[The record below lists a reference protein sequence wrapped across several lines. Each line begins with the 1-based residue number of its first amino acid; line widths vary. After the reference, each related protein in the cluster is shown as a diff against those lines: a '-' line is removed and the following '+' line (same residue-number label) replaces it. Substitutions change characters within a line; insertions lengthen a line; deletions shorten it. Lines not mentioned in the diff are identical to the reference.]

1 MNNPIFIKEIFLI
14 SDTGKCKAK
23 FREGLNIVI
32 SIDVGNDDLETK
44 EENIRNSVGKTTFIN
59 LIDYIFGKSKFISE
73 VNQDTEGFFK
83 DKYVIG
89 YVSFHG
95 HKFTIKRSILDND
108 EIYVYHNWIEK
119 DILKIKDT
127 SSLEKICEIKNA
139 KSFNKF
145 LTKEIYNNTNIFDD
159 KTYTS
164 HRQIMNFL
172 IRDQYHGFNNF
183 NSGIKSE
190 NAEYKKDRLD
200 FLLGLVTEEIQ
211 ELKLK
216 IETLKKEKNELSN
229 EKKIL
234 NNYFEMKFGNKDK
247 LIAEIK
253 KVNSNKSN
261 LDEELLELKNY
272 DKSSDEKHLNIL
284 MSKKFEL
291 TKSLDKLNNNLEI
304 FKSKYE
310 NYNLAINEI
319 SNELYK
325 LNTIDNS
332 IDIFNSFKVK
342 KCPYTSKNLK
352 DKCDFLNWDDELD
365 FKKLTEARKKILI
378 YEKDDL
384 NKAIKKII
392 SIYGRFIKDRE
403 TIVEN
408 LNELESEILNSEIDY
423 KDSIQKLE
431 LKITELEKRKSILE
445 EQLINYTYIGELG
458 EKISEKNKV
467 LKNHTDTINN
477 SKENIIGDL
486 NSIFNKIIQYLTN
499 NGRDGKIDNKT
510 YKPYVLFKENKRR
523 DTGAAMK
530 NLAIIAFD
538 IALLEFSLKTKL
550 DSYNYPRF
558 LVHDSPRKNDLQ
570 EYMYFNIFKYI
581 IKLEEEYFKKGIYFQ
596 YIITTL
602 DIPKDVN
609 KEKYIKLELD
619 NSGSGGKLFGRDIG
633 I

>member
-14 SDTGKCKAK
+14 SDTGRCKAE

-32 SIDVGNDDLETK
+32 SIDIGVDKLEAKK
-44 EENIRNSVGKTTFIN
+44 EKIRNSVGKTTFVN

-73 VNQDTEGFFK
+73 VNEDTEEFFRER
-83 DKYVIG
+83 YIIG

-95 HKFTIKRSILDND
+95 QKFTIKRSILFND
-108 EIYVYHNWIEK
+108 EIYVYRNWIKK
-119 DILKIKDT
+119 DVLKLKDNSNLEMIDDIKDT
-127 SSLEKICEIKNA
+127 

-145 LTKEIYNNTNIFDD
+145 LTKKIYNNTNIFDD
-159 KTYTS
+159 KIYTS

-190 NAEYKKDRLD
+190 RAEYKKDRLD
-200 FLLGLVTEEIQ
+200 FLLGLVTKEIQ

-216 IETLKKEKNELSN
+216 IETLKKEKSELNN

-234 NNYFEMKFGNKDK
+234 NNYFEMKFGNKDE
-247 LIAEIK
+247 LIDEIK
-253 KVNSNKSN
+253 AINSNKSIIE
-261 LDEELLELKNY
+261 EELLELKN
-272 DKSSDEKHLNIL
+272 SDRSGHEEKLNIL
-284 MSKKFEL
+284 MSKKIEL
-291 TKSLDKLNNNLEI
+291 TKSLDELNNSLEI
-304 FKSKYE
+304 FKSKYK

-319 SNELYK
+319 CNELYK
-325 LNTIDNS
+325 LNTIESS

-342 KCPYTSKNLK
+342 KCPYTSKDLK
-352 DKCDFLNWDDELD
+352 NKCEFLNWDDELD

-384 NKAIKKII
+384 NKAIKKTELI
-392 SIYGRFIKDRE
+392 SQNFIKDRE
-403 TIVEN
+403 GILEN
-408 LNELESEILNSEIDY
+408 LNKLENEILNNKIDY
-423 KDSIQKLE
+423 NDLIKKLE
-431 LKITELEKRKSILE
+431 TKVVKLEKRKSILE
-445 EQLINYTYIGELG
+445 EQLINYNYINELV
-458 EKISEKNKV
+458 EKISGKKKI
-467 LKNHTDTINN
+467 LKNCIDTINN
-477 SKENIIGDL
+477 LKENIIEDL

-510 YKPYVLFKENKRR
+510 YEPYILFKESNRR

-538 IALLEFSLKTKL
+538 IALLEFSLKTKV

-570 EYMYFNIFKYI
+570 EYIYFNIFKYI
-581 IKLEEEYFKKGIYFQ
+581 IKLEKEYFEKGRYFQ

-602 DIPKDVN
+602 DVPEEVN
-609 KEKYIKLELD
+609 KEEYIKLELD